1 MYSDICHSSD
11 ICKNRAYFIDL
22 LSLNSQSPIT
32 LEWLWEQLHRRFN
45 SAERCHSQS
54 DWIWIAIAVW
64 LEQCSELS
72 LLWWRLVMCRV
83 FLNGTRHCWPFS
95 PTAFSHFD
103 LSDQDSWQTAT
114 SFFLSFSSLHNEGVI
129 TLQLVDFTKLHKRG
143 DRERERERIWKEYRK
158 YNLLLLSTKQTFL

>member
-1 MYSDICHSSD
+1 MLRLHKINQILTDSQIFKSFLIVIKAITQIFFLRLYSDICHSSD

-45 SAERCHSQS
+45 SPERCHSQS

-72 LLWWRLVMCRV
+72 LLWWRLVTCRV

-114 SFFLSFSSLHNEGVI
+114 SFSSLFPLYI
-129 TLQLVDFTKLHKRG
+129 MKR
-143 DRERERERIWKEYRK
+143 
-158 YNLLLLSTKQTFL
+158 